1 MAVMHAQPAAA
12 VRSRSRRRSGGGTTS
27 FRSWF
32 GRVRGAGPTFSLQ
45 WGCFLALAGLA
56 VLVSGNKDLY
66 EILGLGRGASSSE
79 IKKAYRQLSLK
90 YHPDKNP
97 SEDAA
102 ARFAEV
108 ASAYEVLSDEEKRDT
123 YDRFGEEGLK
133 RKEQG
138 GSADPFSDM
147 FSHFGFGGGRRQRE
161 ESRTP
166 NVEIPLRVSLRQLYQ
181 GDTFDTV
188 YVRQAMCVGAG
199 QCEKKCKD
207 CHGPGIAIKAQH
219 LGPGFIQHVQVR
231 DDNCVAHGKCWK
243 KNCSAC
249 PNGPTQQEEVILTA
263 EVQKG
268 MRDRDTIVFE
278 EVADEAIGH
287 RAGHLVFIIETLVH
301 PDFTRRNDDL
311 HMDMEIPLVDALSGF
326 ETSFKHLDGH
336 LVEVKRGGITSPGDV
351 LQIKKEGMPRRGS
364 SGKTFGSLYIRFSI
378 AFPKVLSAQ
387 QVSTLR
393 GVLLDGEGG
402 DDGDAAAREL

>member
-12 VRSRSRRRSGGGTTS
+12 VRSRSRRRSGGGTRGGG

-32 GRVRGAGPTFSLQ
+32 CRVGGTGPAFSLQ
-45 WGCFLALAGLA
+45 WSCFLALAGLA

-133 RKEQG
+133 QKEQT
-138 GSADPFSDM
+138 GSADPFQDM

-199 QCEKKCKD
+199 QCEKNCKD
-207 CHGPGIAIKAQH
+207 CQGPGIAVKMHQ
-219 LGPGFIQHVQVR
+219 LGPGFVQQVQIR
-231 DDNCVAHGKCWK
+231 DENCIARGKCWK
-243 KNCSAC
+243 KKCSAC

-311 HMDMEIPLVDALSGF
+311 HMDMEIPLVKALSGF
-326 ETSFKHLDGH
+326 EVSFKHLDGH
-336 LVEVKRGGITSPGDV
+336 VVDVKRSGITSPGDV
-351 LQIKKEGMPRRGS
+351 MQIKKEGMPRRGGN
-364 SGKTFGSLYIRFSI
+364 GKTFGSLYIRFSI

-387 QVSTLR
+387 QVATLR
-393 GVLLDGEGG
+393 GVLLDGEE
-402 DDGDAAAREL
+402 GDAAAAEL

>member
-1 MAVMHAQPAAA
+1 MAVMRDQQGAAT
-12 VRSRSRRRSGGGTTS
+12 RSRRRRGGSGGTS
-27 FRSWF
+27 TKKSAVCGSWV
-32 GRVRGAGPTFSLQ
+32 GRLQ
-45 WGCFLALAGLA
+45 WSCFLALAGLV
-56 VLVSGNKDLY
+56 VLVSGQKDLY
-66 EILGLGRGASSSE
+66 EVLGLGRGASSSE

-133 RKEQG
+133 RTEQG
-138 GSADPFSDM
+138 GSADPFGDM

-166 NVEIPLRVSLRQLYQ
+166 NVEIPLRVSLRQLYE

-199 QCEKKCKD
+199 QCEKNCKD
-207 CHGPGIAIKAQH
+207 CQGPGIAVRMHQ
-219 LGPGFIQHVQVR
+219 LGPGFVQQVQIR
-231 DDNCVAHGKCWK
+231 DDNCIARGKCWK

-249 PNGPTQQEEVILTA
+249 PKGPTQQEEVILTA

-278 EVADEAIGH
+278 EVADEMIGH

-311 HMDMEIPLVDALSGF
+311 HMDMEIPLVEALSGF
-326 ETSFKHLDGH
+326 EVNFKHLDGH
-336 LVEVKRGGITSPGDV
+336 MVKVKKQGITSPGDV
-351 LQIKKEGMPRRGS
+351 MQLKKEGMPRRGS
-364 SGKTFGSLYIRFSI
+364 NGKTFGSLYIRFSI
-378 AFPKVLSAQ
+378 AFPKVLSAE
-387 QVSTLR
+387 QVTTLR
-393 GVLLDGEGG
+393 GVLLEGEDGKA
-402 DDGDAAAREL
+402 DATQEL